1 MESKERPSVPF
12 NLKSSSL
19 TSKCLIALSHPYLTP
34 IDDLIT
40 FEELWRIVNM
50 GKKQLFRILRLV
62 FSELQICLQ
71 ELEYSIYKHIIDKV
85 YSSEPNC
92 NRSVLDWKTNIT
104 ILNSQRFIFLHP
116 LKRKSLTTL
125 SNTCFSSVE
134 IGSFSRCVSL
144 IPCSMIMNIFILMF
158 TFPIYA
164 FSQQIFN

>member
-62 FSELQICLQ
+62 FSEL
-71 ELEYSIYKHIIDKV
+71 
-85 YSSEPNC
+85 
-92 NRSVLDWKTNIT
+92 
-104 ILNSQRFIFLHP
+104 
-116 LKRKSLTTL
+116 
-125 SNTCFSSVE
+125 
-134 IGSFSRCVSL
+134 
-144 IPCSMIMNIFILMF
+144 
-158 TFPIYA
+158 
-164 FSQQIFN
+164 